1 MTTRSLASES
11 KSSITSVS
19 KKSSLVKGHSR
30 SLVSSASRD
39 VTESRVSGD
48 DENDDLLSD
57 YTSETTFF
65 DEGQQAPSTGIHLFD
80 SLLLNSLSYSSTH
93 AVIDLSSKEVWNFLF
108 YKVDGKVHIFG
119 EW

>member
-1 MTTRSLASES
+1 MTTRSIASDS

-19 KKSSLVKGHSR
+19 KKSSAFKGHSR

-65 DEGQQAPSTGIHLFD
+65 DEGQQAPSTGIHFFD
-80 SLLLNSLSYSSTH
+80 SLFLNSPLLLIHSRFNRFKYQRSMEFF
-93 AVIDLSSKEVWNFLF
+93 IL
-108 YKVDGKVHIFG
+108 
-119 EW
+119 